1 MIQRIQSFWLLLAT
15 ICAFLTIQFSFYSG
29 NRLLNGQ
36 PAFLE
41 LTGKTA
47 PLYLLILSVA
57 AGLGA
62 LISIFLYKDRKT
74 QLRLVLVTLLVSLA
88 NIALYILEIKNF
100 ENGSFTLTSIF
111 VFAVPLF
118 LLLAIRGI
126 YKDQRLIKS
135 LDRLR

>member
-1 MIQRIQSFWLLLAT
+1 MIQRIQSVWLLLAT

-29 NRLLNGQ
+29 NRLVNGQ
-36 PAFLE
+36 STFME

-62 LISIFLYKDRKT
+62 LISIFLFKDRKT
-74 QLRLVLVTLLVSLA
+74 QMRLVVAALLVSIG
-88 NIALYILEIKNF
+88 NIALYFMEIKNF
-100 ENGSFTLTSIF
+100 DTGSFTLTSVF
-111 VFAVPLF
+111 VFAVPVF

-126 YKDQRLIKS
+126 YKDQRLVKS